1 MYMNLT
7 GRSISKGTAEGEL
20 LKTDTP
26 ISFLGGVDPR
36 TGNII
41 DANHPLAGQNI
52 TGKVLAFPYG
62 KGSTVGSYVLYAL
75 SRNGTA
81 PAAVINTECETIIA
95 IGAIIAGIPAVDR
108 LEGDLPENGTVV
120 TVNGTE
126 GTVSFA

>member
-1 MYMNLT
+1 MILT
-7 GRSISKGTAEGEL
+7 GRSISKGSASGEL

-41 DANHPLAGQNI
+41 DANHPLAGQSI

>member
-1 MYMNLT
+1 MNLT

-36 TGNII
+36 TGVII
-41 DANHPLAGQNI
+41 DAAHPLAGQQI

-95 IGAIIAGIPAVDR
+95 IGTIIAGIPAVDR

>member
-1 MYMNLT
+1 MNIT
-7 GRSISKGTAEGEL
+7 GRSISKGTASGEL

-36 TGNII
+36 TGTII
-41 DANHPLAGQNI
+41 DANHPLAGQKI

-81 PAAVINTECETIIA
+81 PAAIINTECETIIA
-95 IGAIIAGIPAVDR
+95 IGSIIAGIPAVDR
-108 LEGDLPENGTVV
+108 LEGDLPENGTEI
-120 TVNGTE
+120 TVDGTE

>member
-1 MYMNLT
+1 MILT

-36 TGNII
+36 TGVII
-41 DANHPLAGQNI
+41 DAAHPLAGQSI

>member
-1 MYMNLT
+1 MILT

>member
-1 MYMNLT
+1 MILT
-7 GRSISKGTAEGEL
+7 GRSISKGSASGEL

>member
-1 MYMNLT
+1 MNLT
-7 GRSISKGTAEGEL
+7 GRSISKGTASGEL

-36 TGNII
+36 TGIII

-52 TGKVLAFPYG
+52 TGKILAFPHG

>member
-1 MYMNLT
+1 MNLT

-52 TGKVLAFPYG
+52 KGKVLAFPYG

-95 IGAIIAGIPAVDR
+95 IGTIIAGIPAVDR
-108 LEGDLPENGTVV
+108 LEGELPENGTVV